1 MKKIFVLVITTLPLL
16 SLAQEKDIYD
26 TAAEKMC
33 QYLNKHTEVKINS
46 QKDAEAFFSQAF
58 LETCM
63 PMVDRLLAKEGL
75 ASFDQQGGELI
86 GRKVGLKLAVICPKY
101 LEIMR
106 PVINDQLQ
114 KDDDTETGTIKGTV
128 IQVLQDGYTYLKL
141 KTSDGTQKRVVWL
154 TAFDDAES
162 FNNDA
167 QKLLNKRVELKWKSS
182 QLYYFKSKSFAIE
195 KIITG
200 LKVN

>member
-1 MKKIFVLVITTLPLL
+1 MKKIFALVIAALPLF

-33 QYLNKHTEVKINS
+33 QYLSKHTEVKINS

-63 PMVDRLLAKEGL
+63 PMVDRLLVKEGL

-86 GRKVGLKLAVICPKY
+86 GRKVGIKLAVMCPKY

-128 IQVLQDGYTYLKL
+128 IQLLQDGYTYLKL
-141 KTSDGTQKRVVWL
+141 KTSDGAQKRVVWL
-154 TAFDDAES
+154 TAFDGAEN

-167 QKLLNKRVELKWKSS
+167 QKLLNKRVELKWKSG

-195 KIITG
+195 KIITS
-200 LKVN
+200 LKVI